1 MAAITLTSDRQLIY
15 TATRNNNTHTKTDR
29 STHTHTG
36 QDTQTI
42 AHLHLIATPTLR
54 TRKKAAKKMCS
65 HVRGT
70 ALAASQAVAA
80 SAATATAAE
89 AEAAAP
95 FCMLLSLYMPQHTID
110 SADIYVNN
118 FSCCRSS
125 SSASSGKRFNNSS
138 GGSNN
143 RKKSECIKCI
153 SVDVTMTL
161 SPCFVRSP
169 HTPRALQQAHTKG
182 PRV

>member
-15 TATRNNNTHTKTDR
+15 TTTRNNNTRTQRQTGVF
-29 STHTHTG
+29 THTG
-36 QDTQTI
+36 KDTQTI

-70 ALAASQAVAA
+70 ALAASA
-80 SAATATAAE
+80 ATAAE
-89 AEAAAP
+89 AGAEAAAP

-125 SSASSGKRFNNSS
+125 SSASSRKRFNNSS
-138 GGSNN
+138 GSNN
-143 RKKSECIKCI
+143 RKKIRMYKMHFS
-153 SVDVTMTL
+153 
-161 SPCFVRSP
+161 
-169 HTPRALQQAHTKG
+169 
-182 PRV
+182 

>member
-15 TATRNNNTHTKTDR
+15 TATRNNNTRTQR
-29 STHTHTG
+29 QIGVFTHTG
-36 QDTQTI
+36 KDTQTI

-70 ALAASQAVAA
+70 ALAASA
-80 SAATATAAE
+80 SAATAAE
-89 AEAAAP
+89 AGAEAAAP

-138 GGSNN
+138 SGINN
-143 RKKSECIKCI
+143 RKKNQN
-153 SVDVTMTL
+153 V
-161 SPCFVRSP
+161 
-169 HTPRALQQAHTKG
+169 
-182 PRV
+182 